1 MGVNNLFLTNAGKVE
16 KDYFGAHLLRDP
28 EALRRELLDGLTQA
42 SVDTALPRVTVH
54 RRLKLLLEDELD
66 KACPRETVLRI
77 CAHPMRVPFPKANGE
92 DLESLPSLRLHEL
105 NPPANLDP
113 RKLRLLVAVGPEGGW
128 DDDFE
133 LDLLAKYGF
142 EMVNLGPRVLR
153 SDVAVTSILALAHD
167 WLRGLESSEP
177 QSCDH
182 PHQQQQQ
189 QQPQLEDDPW
199 HVPGDDEILG

>member
-1 MGVNNLFLTNAGKVE
+1 
-16 KDYFGAHLLRDP
+16 
-28 EALRRELLDGLTQA
+28 
-42 SVDTALPRVTVH
+42 
-54 RRLKLLLEDELD
+54 
-66 KACPRETVLRI
+66 
-77 CAHPMRVPFPKANGE
+77 
-92 DLESLPSLRLHEL
+92 
-105 NPPANLDP
+105 
-113 RKLRLLVAVGPEGGW
+113 
-128 DDDFE
+128 
-133 LDLLAKYGF
+133 
-142 EMVNLGPRVLR
+142 MVNLGPRVLR